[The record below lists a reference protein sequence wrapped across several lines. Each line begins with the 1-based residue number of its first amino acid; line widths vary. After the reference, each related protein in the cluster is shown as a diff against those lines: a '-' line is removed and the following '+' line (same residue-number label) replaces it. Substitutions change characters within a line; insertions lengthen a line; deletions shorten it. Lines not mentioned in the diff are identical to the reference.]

1 MKIFVRALIALALL
15 AAVFAITW
23 WAAGTSSPRKPGPV
37 AVKDTS
43 KSGTVSAPN
52 NLPTLPG
59 SSPTLPGAT
68 PGLPGG
74 PVAPGTPPTLTGGM
88 EPEVFAEKLHNV
100 LINDA
105 ISHDQ
110 AAITLLDML
119 PSANVEQQV
128 ELSQHAANLIPDELY
143 GRIQTLLLD
152 PKVHADV
159 KEVWYSDMLNR
170 DPQLNVPLLGAIAK
184 QKDNPFHQE
193 AIDTLRIILN
203 PEISDNQTLIDAEV
217 QKYLKE
223 LKEQE
228 ADAPPAA
235 TPGAAQPQQ

>member
-23 WAAGTSSPRKPGPV
+23 WAAGTSSPRKPDPV
-37 AVKDTS
+37 TVKDTS

-52 NLPTLPG
+52 NLPILPG

-193 AIDTLRIILN
+193 AIDTLSIILN

>member
-1 MKIFVRALIALALL
+1 M
-15 AAVFAITW
+15 
-23 WAAGTSSPRKPGPV
+23 
-37 AVKDTS
+37 
-43 KSGTVSAPN
+43 N
-52 NLPTLPG
+52 
-59 SSPTLPGAT
+59 
-68 PGLPGG
+68 
-74 PVAPGTPPTLTGGM
+74 
-88 EPEVFAEKLHNV
+88 PEVFAEKLHNI

-110 AAITLLDML
+110 AAVTLLDML
-119 PSANVEQQV
+119 PSGNVEQQV

-193 AIDTLRIILN
+193 AIDTLSIILN
-203 PEISDNQTLIDAEV
+203 PEIADNQTLIDAEV
-217 QKYLKE
+217 QRYLRE
-223 LKEQE
+223 LKEQA
-228 ADAPPAA
+228 ADAPPSTPPTSPPAA
-235 TPGAAQPQQ
+235 PPQQ

>member
-1 MKIFVRALIALALL
+1 LAPD
-15 AAVFAITW
+15 A
-23 WAAGTSSPRKPGPV
+23 
-37 AVKDTS
+37 
-43 KSGTVSAPN
+43 
-52 NLPTLPG
+52 
-59 SSPTLPGAT
+59 
-68 PGLPGG
+68 
-74 PVAPGTPPTLTGGM
+74 PPTATGGM
-88 EPEVFAEKLHNV
+88 DPEVFAEKLHNV

-128 ELSQHAANLIPDELY
+128 ELSQHAANLLPDEQY
-143 GRIQTLLLD
+143 GRIGTLLLD

-170 DPQLNVPLLGAIAK
+170 DPQLNVPLLGSIAK
-184 QKDNPFHQE
+184 QKENPFYQE
-193 AIDTLRIILN
+193 AIDTLSIILN
-203 PEISDNQTLIDAEV
+203 PEIADNQTLIDAEV

-228 ADAPPAA
+228 ADVPPATTAPP
-235 TPGAAQPQQ
+235 PQQ

>member
-1 MKIFVRALIALALL
+1 MKIFVRALIALVIL
-15 AAVFAITW
+15 AGVFALTW
-23 WAAGTSSPRKPGPV
+23 WAAGTSSPRKPEPSS
-37 AVKDTS
+37 ASAPAKPS
-43 KSGTVSAPN
+43 TVSAPN

-59 SSPTLPGAT
+59 SSPTPGSS

-74 PVAPGTPPTLTGGM
+74 PLDPNAPPTATGGM
-88 EPEVFAEKLHNV
+88 NPEVFAEKLHNI

-105 ISHDQ
+105 ITHDQ
-110 AAITLLDML
+110 AAVTLLDML
-119 PSANVEQQV
+119 PSGNVEQQV

-193 AIDTLRIILN
+193 AIDTLSIILN
-203 PEISDNQTLIDAEV
+203 PEIADNQTLIDAEV
-217 QKYLKE
+217 QRYLRE

-228 ADAPPAA
+228 ADAPPSPTPPAA
-235 TPGAAQPQQ
+235 PPQQ